1 MYKYMCIWYVNCLL
15 HGKFKNKNIAKT
27 NGAVINFLL
36 FFTFSSR
43 FQIFQTNH
51 FIFTNSKKIIIIMY
65 RFKIRRTK
73 QNYGQ
78 IKFNCIHLLLKSEMI
93 TITKSNLLK
102 TWMYTFNVRKS
113 VLFYFQLLCL
123 IKNLY
128 IAHYSSVTL
137 GYTRNWRLFSI
148 KIVK

>member
-1 MYKYMCIWYVNCLL
+1 MCIWYVNCLL

-78 IKFNCIHLLLKSEMI
+78 IKFNCIHLLLKSEII

-113 VLFYFQLLCL
+113 VLSIIVPHKESLHCPIVKISIGTILIFQC
-123 IKNLY
+123 
-128 IAHYSSVTL
+128 
-137 GYTRNWRLFSI
+137 YTRLHA
-148 KIVK
+148 